1 MVYVVETFQL
11 SDEVRAD
18 PSFGK
23 WLQEFNSLVLERN
36 PAVKS
41 LNVHAAYTG
50 AFGMEVW
57 FGMQHF
63 FALDRSVEA
72 ARAMFQ
78 NLEVMKEF
86 EKSTRGMKPA
96 GRRIMLPLE

>member
-41 LNVHAAYTG
+41 LNMHAAYID
-50 AFGMEVW
+50 
-57 FGMQHF
+57 
-63 FALDRSVEA
+63 ALDGYGLACSTSSLSTEA
-72 ARAMFQ
+72 SS
-78 NLEVMKEF
+78 LP
-86 EKSTRGMKPA
+86 KPSF
-96 GRRIMLPLE
+96 RILR

>member
-11 SDEVRAD
+11 SDEARAD
-18 PSFGK
+18 PSFGRR
-23 WLQEFNSLVLERN
+23 LQECSSLVPERN

-50 AFGMEVW
+50 AFEMEVW

-63 FALDRSVEA
+63 SVLDRSVEA

-86 EKSTRGMKPA
+86 KKFTRCVKPV
-96 GRRIMLPLE
+96 GRRIMPPLE

>member
-1 MVYVVETFQL
+1 MVYMVETFQL

-41 LNVHAAYTG
+41 LNVHAAYID
-50 AFGMEVW
+50 AFEMGMVW
-57 FGMQHF
+57 HA
-63 FALDRSVEA
+63 ALLRSRPKR
-72 ARAMFQ
+72 RACQ
-78 NLEVMKEF
+78 SPVSE
-86 EKSTRGMKPA
+86 S
-96 GRRIMLPLE
+96 